1 MKLLEVKGLTKRYPK
16 FTLKNVSFSLEQGRI
31 MGLIG
36 KNGAGKSTTL
46 KAMLNMVCPDGGS
59 IQMLGSDF
67 RQEEERCKQELGV
80 VLGGSSSIR
89 PKSCRRS
96 PT

>member
-1 MKLLEVKGLTKRYPK
+1 
-16 FTLKNVSFSLEQGRI
+16 

-80 VLGGSSSIR
+80 VLGVSSSIR

-96 PT
+96 PA

>member
-36 KNGAGKSTTL
+36 KTARA
-46 KAMLNMVCPDGGS
+46 KAP
-59 IQMLGSDF
+59 
-67 RQEEERCKQELGV
+67 
-80 VLGGSSSIR
+80 
-89 PKSCRRS
+89 P
-96 PT
+96 

>member
-1 MKLLEVKGLTKRYPK
+1 MRLLEVEGLTKKYPK

-46 KAMLNMVCPDGGS
+46 KSKIGRAHV
-59 IQMLGSDF
+59 
-67 RQEEERCKQELGV
+67 
-80 VLGGSSSIR
+80 
-89 PKSCRRS
+89 
-96 PT
+96 